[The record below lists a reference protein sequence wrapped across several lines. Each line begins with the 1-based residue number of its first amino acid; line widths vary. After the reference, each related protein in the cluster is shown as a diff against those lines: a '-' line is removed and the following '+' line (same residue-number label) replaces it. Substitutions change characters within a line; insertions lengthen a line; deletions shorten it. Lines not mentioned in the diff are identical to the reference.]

1 MARIPPITTRTK
13 LAFGVGQ
20 VAEGVKNTA
29 FSTFVL
35 LYYNQVLGLPGS
47 LAGIA
52 IMVALIFDAIT
63 DPLTGSLSDG
73 WRSRWGRRHPFM
85 YASALPLG
93 VAFYLL
99 FSPPDGL
106 GETGLFLWLMTM
118 AVLTRGAMTLY
129 HVPHLALGAELSDDY
144 EERTSIVSY
153 RTIFGVLGNASVILL
168 GFSFFFVD
176 RGDLAGTLRAEAYP
190 AFALAFAA
198 LMCATIWLSAAGTHD
213 RIPYLPQPLPQPRDP
228 ARSDPA
234 LRGSAL
240 PEPGMPEPALRRS
253 LGDMLAQVFT
263 DGMAAVRN
271 RAFRWLFAGVIIVF
285 VMVGVQSAL
294 GLYMGLYF
302 WELSS
307 DELKWVALAP
317 ALGLIL
323 GAPFTRILNRRFD
336 KKPSLVFG
344 TAWYAIF
351 QLSPPI
357 LRLLGWLPANG
368 DPLIVPMLVT
378 ASVIGG
384 VGVVQA
390 LVSSGSMMAD
400 IADEHE
406 LESGRRQEG
415 IFFGALSFSG
425 KAASGLGNML
435 GGIGL
440 DLIAFPRG
448 AVPGDVGAD
457 VLIRLGL
464 LYGPVVMGF
473 AMLAVWCYGHYD
485 LTRARHGEV
494 LAALADRAARRDA
507 AGDGA
512 EGGTGGDGPSGTVA
526 VGVPRPGGR
535 TTPSSLSA
543 HADDPGTAG
552 SGPAGTAARG
562 SLVEGSV
569 RLAEAP
575 PRSPESE

>member
-1 MARIPPITTRTK
+1 MVKTPPITTRTK
-13 LAFGVGQ
+13 LAFGIGQ

-35 LYYNQVLGLPGS
+35 LYYNQVLGLSGS
-47 LAGIA
+47 LAGLA
-52 IMVALIFDAIT
+52 IMVALIFDAVT
-63 DPLTGSLSDG
+63 DPLAGSLSDN

-93 VAFYLL
+93 IAFFLL

-106 GETGLFLWLMTM
+106 GETGLFLWLMTW
-118 AVLTRGAMTLY
+118 AILTRGAMTLY

-153 RTIFGVLGNASVILL
+153 RTIFGVLGSAAVILL
-168 GFSFFFVD
+168 GFSFFFID
-176 RGDLAGTLRAEAYP
+176 RGGIAGTLRSEVYP
-190 AFALAFAA
+190 SFALAFAA
-198 LMCATIWLSAAGTHD
+198 LMCGTIWLSAAGTHD
-213 RIPYLPQPLPQPRDP
+213 RIPYLPQP
-228 ARSDPA
+228 
-234 LRGSAL
+234 RGSAQHL
-240 PEPGMPEPALRRS
+240 SVGAMLLR
-253 LGDMLAQVFT
+253 VFT
-263 DGMAAVRN
+263 DVAAAVRN

-302 WELSS
+302 WELAS

-323 GAPFTRILNRRFD
+323 GAPFTRTLNRRFD
-336 KKPSLVFG
+336 KKPSLVLG
-344 TAWYAIF
+344 TAWYAVF

-357 LRLLGWLPANG
+357 LRLLGWFPENG
-368 DPLIVPMLVT
+368 DPWIVPILVA

-384 VGVVQA
+384 IGVVQA

-425 KAASGLGNML
+425 KTASGLGNML

-448 AVPGDVGAD
+448 AVPGAVEMD
-457 VLIRLGL
+457 VLTRLGL
-464 LYGPVVMGF
+464 LYGPVVMAF
-473 AMLAVWCYGHYD
+473 AMIAVWCYGHYD

-494 LAALADRAARRDA
+494 LAALAERAAQREA
-507 AGDGA
+507 
-512 EGGTGGDGPSGTVA
+512 
-526 VGVPRPGGR
+526 
-535 TTPSSLSA
+535 
-543 HADDPGTAG
+543 
-552 SGPAGTAARG
+552 
-562 SLVEGSV
+562 
-569 RLAEAP
+569 AEAGETAEAEP
-575 PRSPESE
+575 CHLTPRFSKPGVIRPRA